1 MPVLKRLRAGYRL
14 TDPSL
19 HNLAYYDGEIEH
31 DLLDPFAVS
40 QIPEQT

>member
-19 HNLAYYDGEIEH
+19 HNLAYYDGEIK
-31 DLLDPFAVS
+31 LLDPFAVS